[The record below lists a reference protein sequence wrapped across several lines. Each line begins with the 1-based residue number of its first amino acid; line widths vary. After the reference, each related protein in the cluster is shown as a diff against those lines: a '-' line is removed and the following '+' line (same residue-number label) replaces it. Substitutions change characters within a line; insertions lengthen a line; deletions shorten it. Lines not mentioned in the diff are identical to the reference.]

1 MQNKNGITVIEN
13 KLMVTKGKRQGRDK
27 LGDWD
32 EHAHTI
38 IYKIDNK
45 QVPTV

>member
-1 MQNKNGITVIEN
+1 
-13 KLMVTKGKRQGRDK
+13 MVTKGERQGRDK

-32 EHAHTI
+32 EHAHTT
-38 IYKIDNK
+38 IYKIGNK

>member
-1 MQNKNGITVIEN
+1 
-13 KLMVTKGKRQGRDK
+13 MVTKGERQRRDK

-32 EHAHTI
+32 EHTHTI
-38 IYKIDNK
+38 MYKIDNK